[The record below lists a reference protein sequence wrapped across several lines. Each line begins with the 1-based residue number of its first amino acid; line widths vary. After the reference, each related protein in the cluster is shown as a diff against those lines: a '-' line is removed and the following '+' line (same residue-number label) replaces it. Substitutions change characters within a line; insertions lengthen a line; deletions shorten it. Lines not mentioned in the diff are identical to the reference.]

1 VFITAAQSPY
11 FMTQQDARRDT
22 KGLGFFIIIS
32 NKAREKSEEAVGL
45 SGTKILRY
53 SGKVDNNCALYQ

>member
-1 VFITAAQSPY
+1 
-11 FMTQQDARRDT
+11 MTQQDARRDT

-32 NKAREKSEEAVGL
+32 NREREKSEEAVGL